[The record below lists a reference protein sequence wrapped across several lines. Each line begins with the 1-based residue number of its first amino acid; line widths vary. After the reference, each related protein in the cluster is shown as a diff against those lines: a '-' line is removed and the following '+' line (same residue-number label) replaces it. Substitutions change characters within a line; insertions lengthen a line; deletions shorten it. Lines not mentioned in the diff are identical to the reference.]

1 MPKVKIP
8 RKSTAID
15 MTAMCDV
22 AFLLL
27 TFFILTTKFRA
38 AEVVQI
44 DIPSSTARIP
54 IPDKDIMM
62 FNIAPDGRIFFGLDD
77 QITRLKLLER
87 LSTQYQL
94 TFTPKQKDA
103 FRTLELWGMDI
114 RALPAFLDKE
124 PNERASIQ
132 QPGLKIDTTGGAQIE
147 DLILFSRQENNLLRI
162 AIKGDKTTEYKSFDK
177 LIEALQNR
185 KVNKFNIITSAR
197 AAKE

>member
-1 MPKVKIP
+1 
-8 RKSTAID
+8 
-15 MTAMCDV
+15 
-22 AFLLL
+22 
-27 TFFILTTKFRA
+27 
-38 AEVVQI
+38 
-44 DIPSSTARIP
+44 
-54 IPDKDIMM
+54 
-62 FNIAPDGRIFFGLDD
+62 
-77 QITRLKLLER
+77 
-87 LSTQYQL
+87 
-94 TFTPKQKDA
+94 
-103 FRTLELWGMDI
+103 MDI

>member
-38 AEVVQI
+38 AEVV
-44 DIPSSTARIP
+44 
-54 IPDKDIMM
+54 
-62 FNIAPDGRIFFGLDD
+62 
-77 QITRLKLLER
+77 RLA
-87 LSTQYQL
+87 TQYQL